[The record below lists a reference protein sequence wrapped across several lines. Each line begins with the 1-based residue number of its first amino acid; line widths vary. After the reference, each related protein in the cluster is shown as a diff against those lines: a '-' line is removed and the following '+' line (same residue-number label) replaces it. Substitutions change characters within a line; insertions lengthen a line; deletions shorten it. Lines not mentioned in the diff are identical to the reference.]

1 MKRRFKW
8 KISMLKKI
16 LILLGMVLI
25 LLSGSPIN
33 GRSET
38 VHTSSEN
45 ADLSTL
51 QFNRIA
57 VMPFLAGKLE
67 SPEEPVE
74 KPLSQPLKQLNID
87 AASLAEGADQ
97 IMTRLVNDVL
107 QIRFEDQMVSMEE
120 AAAVYADVIRDQA
133 LNTPRKMAKKFG
145 ENLHADL
152 VVVGTIWRFQEKG
165 TFNEMPE
172 SPASIAFSVYLM
184 EVASGKRLWR
194 NAFDGTQK
202 TLSED
207 VLGGLKQ
214 IKLGLRWLSANELA
228 RYGVKSVFKKFPLH

>member
-1 MKRRFKW
+1 MKRRIKW
-8 KISMLKKI
+8 KISMLKNI
-16 LILLGMVLI
+16 PLLLGMVLI

-38 VHTSSEN
+38 DHTSSEN

-51 QFNRIA
+51 QFKRIA

-74 KPLSQPLKQLNID
+74 KPLSRPLKQLHID
-87 AASLAEGADQ
+87 AENLAEGADH
-97 IMTRLVNDVL
+97 IMTRLVNDAL
-107 QIRFEDQMVSMEE
+107 QIRFANQVVSMEE
-120 AAAVYADVIRDQA
+120 AAAVYSDVIRDQM
-133 LNTPRKMAKKFG
+133 LDTPRKRAKKFG

-152 VVVGTIWRFQEKG
+152 VVVGTIWRFREKG
-165 TFNEMPE
+165 TFQEMPDR
-172 SPASIAFSVYLM
+172 PASVAFSVYLM
-184 EVASGKRLWR
+184 EVASGNRLWR
-194 NAFDGTQK
+194 NTFDGTQK

-214 IKLGLRWLSANELA
+214 IKMGLRWLSVNELA
-228 RYGVKSVFKKFPLH
+228 RYGAKNVFLKFPLR